1 MIYKKRIFSYISDE
15 KKNVYFVYIEG
26 GGTEKKLFYF
36 FKSKMKMKFKMKVLR
51 RKTFHILFLIFKT
64 LLGNKFNLL
73 KVKIR

>member
-36 FKSKMKMKFKMKVLR
+36 FESKNKNKIKIKV
-51 RKTFHILFLIFKT
+51 F
-64 LLGNKFNLL
+64 
-73 KVKIR
+73 